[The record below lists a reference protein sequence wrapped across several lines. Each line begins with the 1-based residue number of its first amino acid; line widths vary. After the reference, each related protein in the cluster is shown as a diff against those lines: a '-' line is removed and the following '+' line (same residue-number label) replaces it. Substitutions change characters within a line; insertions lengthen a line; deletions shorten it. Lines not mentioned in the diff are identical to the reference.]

1 MVERY
6 LEATVRRAS
15 AGAVVDLRGEIDGF
29 AEEALGAAYAE
40 AEAGDPEA
48 ILLNFE
54 GVDYINSTGIA
65 LIVGLLARA
74 RASKKRLLAC
84 NLSDHY
90 VEIFNI
96 TRLSDFMNVFP
107 DEESALEE
115 VGQENDT
122 LTS

>member
-6 LEATVRRAS
+6 LEASVRRTP

-65 LIVGLLARA
+65 LIVGLLAKA

-107 DEESALEE
+107 DEESAIGA
-115 VGQENDT
+115 VSDQPRP
-122 LTS
+122 SS

>member
-1 MVERY
+1 MVDRY
-6 LEATVRRAS
+6 LEASVRRTP
-15 AGAVVDLRGEIDGF
+15 AGAVVDLRGEIDSF
-29 AEEALGAAYAE
+29 AEEALNAAYAE

-54 GVDYINSTGIA
+54 AVDYINSTGIA
-65 LIVGLLARA
+65 LIVGLLAKA

-107 DEESALEE
+107 DEESAIGA
-115 VGQENDT
+115 VNDQPRPN
-122 LTS
+122 S